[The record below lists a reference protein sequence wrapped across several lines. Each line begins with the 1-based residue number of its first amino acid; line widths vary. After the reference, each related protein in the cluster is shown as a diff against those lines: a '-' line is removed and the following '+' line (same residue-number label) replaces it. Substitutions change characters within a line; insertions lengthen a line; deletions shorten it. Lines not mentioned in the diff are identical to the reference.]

1 MFVNKWNTKYGSG
14 FATNE
19 ASVDGPNQML
29 NKGTSFLVAP
39 HNLSFNKRAMEASKS
54 NHTKVLG
61 SIEKILAKHNAKEA
75 KAMRGMT
82 EEMAKKRMANKP
94 NNIIRT
100 EAFYNQIN
108 SNRAG

>member
-1 MFVNKWNTKYGSG
+1 
-14 FATNE
+14 
-19 ASVDGPNQML
+19 ML
-29 NKGTSFLVAP
+29 NKATSFLVAP

-54 NHTKVLG
+54 NHKNVLS

-108 SNRAG
+108 SNKAG